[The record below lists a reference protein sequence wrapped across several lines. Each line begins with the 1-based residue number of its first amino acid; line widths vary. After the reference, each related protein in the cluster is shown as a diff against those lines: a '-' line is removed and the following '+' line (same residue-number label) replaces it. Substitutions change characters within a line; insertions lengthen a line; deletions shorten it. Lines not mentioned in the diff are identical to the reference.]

1 MQKGNWNK
9 KRVYSIRKF
18 SVGACSVLIGTCALL
33 LGASLSQA
41 SSVYAN
47 ENTEEIVSTNR
58 IEHQPENKVVT
69 DFSSEHK
76 AEGVMTEKASEQ
88 PVKAEN
94 VSLMENADGSDT
106 TVKPQAEQPLVSA
119 ANNQVV
125 PSEEGK
131 AEVENKTEEANKP
144 EDSKKLEETNK
155 TEVTDKSEEKNK
167 SEGTT

>member
-47 ENTEEIVSTNR
+47 ENAKDIVLTNGTNHHPEVKEATEL
-58 IEHQPENKVVT
+58 
-69 DFSSEHK
+69 SSEHK
-76 AEGVMTEKASEQ
+76 VEGVTTEKASEQ
-88 PVKAEN
+88 PAEVEN
-94 VSLMENADGSDT
+94 VSLKENADGSDAV
-106 TVKPQAEQPLVSA
+106 VKPHADQPLVPA
-119 ANNQVV
+119 ANNQAV

-131 AEVENKTEEANKP
+131 AEGENKIEETNKP
-144 EDSKKLEETNK
+144 EESKKLEETNK
-155 TEVTDKSEEKNK
+155 SEDSNKIEEINKNYNK
-167 SEGTT
+167 D